1 MISQL
6 NAEIREAK
14 KARNQNKVNRLVAKK
29 LELMKKANT
38 SALNQINAEIREA
51 KTARNQ
57 NKVNRLVAK
66 KLELMKKNR
75 NQNNVVNS
83 KPSKF
88 RNAVNRAVVNHAIK
102 MYVSKM
108 KSKFYPSQFLQK
120 SLIEYMKK
128 NPVTINHPLYRGVS
142 KNAAHMPPTG
152 GVYNSVKRFSS
163 FAKTKLRAAGFGGN
177 VYVLPPGTY
186 PAINIHAYAKRF
198 PVARRSIFAGPS
210 NSNTN
215 KAIYPYA
222 NKETLNFLGYGTTEH
237 EVLFPPGKWRVGN
250 RRPNLNEGAITVRN
264 IKFIGPT

>member
-29 LELMKKANT
+29 LEMMKKTNT
-38 SALNQINAEIREA
+38 N
-51 KTARNQ
+51 TPTP
-57 NKVNRLVAK
+57 
-66 KLELMKKNR
+66 
-75 NQNNVVNS
+75 

-88 RNAVNRAVVNHAIK
+88 RNAVNRAIVNHAIK
-102 MYVSKM
+102 MYASKM
-108 KSKFYPSQFLQK
+108 KSKFYPSRLLQK

-128 NPVTINHPLYRGVS
+128 NPIIINQPLYRGVK
-142 KNAAHMPPTG
+142 KNASYMPPTG

-163 FAKTKLRAAGFGGN
+163 FAKTKLKAAAFGGN

-186 PAINIHAYAKRF
+186 PAINIHAYAKKF
-198 PVARRSIFAGPS
+198 PVVQLPLSAGPS
-210 NSNTN
+210 RSNNN
-215 KAIYPYA
+215 KLRYPYA

-237 EVLFPPGKWRVGN
+237 EVLFPPGKWQIGN
-250 RRPNLNEGAITVRN
+250 RRPNLNQGVITVRN